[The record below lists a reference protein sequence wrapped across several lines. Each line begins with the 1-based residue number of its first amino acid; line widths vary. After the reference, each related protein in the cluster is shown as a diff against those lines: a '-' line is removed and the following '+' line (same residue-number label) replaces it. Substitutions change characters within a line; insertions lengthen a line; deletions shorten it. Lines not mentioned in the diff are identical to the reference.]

1 MGHDARGPRRTNSH
15 LKTVA
20 VLRGDGGER
29 REPLT
34 ITTKSRAKCLKGT
47 VHVDKVVDE
56 ARGSFF
62 RIGFPH
68 VALIHP

>member
-1 MGHDARGPRRTNSH
+1 MKAI
-15 LKTVA
+15 A
-20 VLRGDGGER
+20 VLCGDGGER

-34 ITTKSRAKCLKGT
+34 ITTKSRAQCLKGT
-47 VHVDKVVDE
+47 GDVDKVIDE
-56 ARGSFF
+56 TRGSFF